1 MSQQAQGNPFRI
13 DVHHHSFPPQF
24 MAEQLKLKP
33 AGDARRWPVSPQ
45 GWSPAYAVEELD
57 RSGTATAILQMVAD
71 PGVWFGDV
79 AAARRLAREWN
90 EYTAQMMRDHPGR
103 FGMFACMPMPDVDST
118 LQEIAYAL
126 DVLKADGVQFMSHY
140 EGRYPGD
147 PRFRPILEELNRRK
161 AVVMIHPFLPP
172 SHDVLPG
179 ILPRNV
185 EFPFDTTRAI
195 VSLVLNGTVAQLPDI
210 RFIFCHG
217 GGTIPM
223 LSGRIDQLTK
233 GEKDRAERLPRGLEY
248 ELKKF
253 YYETA
258 NAYHPATF
266 AALETF
272 AAGDHILFGTDYPY
286 VSAATNAGGLAK
298 AARSPA
304 QLGAIESA
312 NAAKLFPRFARA

>member
-1 MSQQAQGNPFRI
+1 MPQQPTRI

-33 AGDARRWPVSPQ
+33 ASDTRRWPVSPQ
-45 GWSPAYAVEELD
+45 GWSPSSAVEELD
-57 RSGTATAILQMVAD
+57 RSGIAAAILQMVAD
-71 PGVWFGDV
+71 PGVWLGGDA

-90 EYTAQMMRDHPGR
+90 EYTGQMMRDHPGR
-103 FGMFACMPMPDVDST
+103 FGMFACMPMPDVDGT
-118 LQEIAYAL
+118 LREIEYAL

-140 EGRYPGD
+140 DRKYPGD
-147 PRFRPILEELNRRK
+147 PLFRPVLEELNRRK
-161 AVVMIHPFLPP
+161 AVVMVHPFLPP

-179 ILPRNV
+179 VLPRNV

-195 VSLVLNGTVAQLPDI
+195 VSLVLSGTVSQLPDV

-223 LSGRIDQLTK
+223 LSGRIEQLTK
-233 GEKDRAERLPRGLEY
+233 GEKDRSERLPRGLEF

-258 NAYHPATF
+258 NAFHPATF

-298 AARSPA
+298 AVRSPA
-304 QLGAIESA
+304 LLSSIESD
-312 NAAKLFPRFARA
+312 NAAKLFPRFAAVRS